1 MDANEKYKD
10 IINLPHHVSETRARM
25 SKRARAAQFLPFAAL
40 TGYDEALSE
49 SARRTREKI
58 ELAEDARESLDR
70 ALRRAV
76 SEDAEVDVTW
86 FVPDGRKSGG
96 EYVTA
101 RGRIKRVD
109 TLVGVLLLDSGEQIA
124 LDDILSVKDARE

>member
-10 IINLPHHVSETRARM
+10 IINLPHHVSETRPRM
-25 SKRARAAQFLPFAAL
+25 TRRERAAQFLPFAAL
-40 TGYDEALSE
+40 TGYDEAVRE

-58 ELAEDARESLDR
+58 ELAEDAREALDR

-76 SEDAEVDVTW
+76 SEGAEVDVTY

-109 TLVGVLLLDSGEQIA
+109 PVVGVLFLSGGEQIA
-124 LDDILSVKDARE
+124 LEDILSVDGARE

>member
-10 IINLPHHVSETRARM
+10 IINLPHHVSETRTRM
-25 SKRARAAQFLPFAAL
+25 SIESRAAQFLPFAAL
-40 TGYDEALSE
+40 TGYDDAVRE

-58 ELAEDARESLDR
+58 ELAEDARAALDE

-76 SEDAEVDVTW
+76 SEGADVDVTY

-96 EYVTA
+96 EYVTV
-101 RGRIKRVD
+101 RGRIKRID
-109 TLVGVLLLDSGEQIA
+109 TMEGLLYLSGGERIG
-124 LDDILSVKDARE
+124 LEDILAVDAGRG